1 MIVYLSILIDSLVF
15 LTGSALP
22 AWKPATA
29 LSWLAGP
36 RLVFVG
42 GQWRCDGLGAGGRLP
57 LEKEAH
63 APWALERQVRLVAG
77 LLILLG
83 LGLSLVWPMAIA
95 LAWFVPLGLVF
106 AALTD
111 SCMMGM
117 LLAKLPWNR
126 RVSAACL
133 LPKGN

>member
-42 GQWRCDGLGAGGRLP
+42 GQGRCDGLGAGGRLP

-63 APWALERQVRLVAG
+63 APWALERQVRLVTG
-77 LLILLG
+77 LLTLLG
-83 LGLSLVWPMAIA
+83 LALSLVWPAAIA
-95 LAWFVPLGLVF
+95 LVWFVPLGLIF
-106 AALTD
+106 AAVTD
-111 SCMMGM
+111 NCTMGK
-117 LLAKLPWNR
+117 LLAKLPWNHR
-126 RVSAACL
+126 TSAACL
-133 LPKGN
+133 LPNAN